1 MTRFADRM
9 TASTYADDPVAGI
22 FEVDPG
28 EKDAL
33 WIPERLFLRVSR
45 IAAAYEL
52 HTLPLLGGSD
62 PVRLGR
68 LQCDLL
74 LDELAFVAD
83 RLHDPLATG
92 VARSVSGYL
101 ASRLHRP
108 AWDGF
113 VTVEGE

>member
-1 MTRFADRM
+1 MRRTR
-9 TASTYADDPVAGI
+9 SGS
-22 FEVDPG
+22 
-28 EKDAL
+28 L
-33 WIPERLFLRVSR
+33 SLFLRVSR

-62 PVRLGR
+62 PVRLSR
-68 LQCDLL
+68 LQCDSL

-83 RLHDPLATG
+83 SSMTLLPSTLSSPC
-92 VARSVSGYL
+92 RSTWL
-101 ASRLHRP
+101 SRLHRL